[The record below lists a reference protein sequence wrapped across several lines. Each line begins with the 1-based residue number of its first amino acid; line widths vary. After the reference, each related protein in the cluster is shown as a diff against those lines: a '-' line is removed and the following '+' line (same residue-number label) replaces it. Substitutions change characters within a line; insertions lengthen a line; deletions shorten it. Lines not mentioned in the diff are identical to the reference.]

1 MKKQSKL
8 AASSNVLTLG
18 DSNEQK
24 LYDSDDG
31 TGDEDEE
38 ISQKVKLP
46 KIDQFFKYARFFT
59 SSCGFTV
66 ENENFSS
73 KKGYTLKQELAY
85 YLTSRQDN
93 PLDISSYWRNNSSK
107 LPLLASLVRKYC
119 IIQATSVASESRFSI
134 ANYVGRKERASLSSR
149 NLRFSM
155 ILREEPKFEKKF
167 KEINFR
173 LI

>member
-1 MKKQSKL
+1 MTSEEKETAEKLIIASFPKNVANKSQPGAAEFSKEKRT
-8 AASSNVLTLG
+8 S
-18 DSNEQK
+18 EI
-24 LYDSDDG
+24 DD
-31 TGDEDEE
+31 
-38 ISQKVKLP
+38 
-46 KIDQFFKYARFFT
+46 FA

-73 KKGYTLKQELAY
+73 KKGYTLKQELAF

-155 ILREEPKFEKKF
+155 LLREEPKFEKIVLK
-167 KEINFR
+167 K
-173 LI
+173 